1 MPISGGALRT
11 AWLANSPQL
20 VLSLWSHP
28 LNKICTFLA
37 SVEEWDEFACTRK
50 GMRVSRPTAE
60 QRRTYFLQPPYK
72 WAIPLMVTSAT
83 LHWLLSQSFFL
94 VRVDFFER
102 NSNRA
107 SEGKSKSACGY
118 SSLSLLILFIVSF
131 VLMSAIS
138 WAISRRMQQ
147 RIPNAE
153 SCSLVISA
161 ACHPIKS
168 EVDAHLEQVKWVVV

>member
-1 MPISGGALRT
+1 
-11 AWLANSPQL
+11 
-20 VLSLWSHP
+20 
-28 LNKICTFLA
+28 
-37 SVEEWDEFACTRK
+37 
-50 GMRVSRPTAE
+50 
-60 QRRTYFLQPPYK
+60 
-72 WAIPLMVTSAT
+72 MVTSAT

-118 SSLSLLILFIVSF
+118 SSLSLLILLIVSF

-147 RIPNAE
+147 RIPNAG

-161 ACHPIKS
+161 ACHPIKG
-168 EVDAHLEQVKWVVV
+168 EVDAHLEQVKWVVVQFQEDNGTRHCSFSADPVKKPEAGVTYR